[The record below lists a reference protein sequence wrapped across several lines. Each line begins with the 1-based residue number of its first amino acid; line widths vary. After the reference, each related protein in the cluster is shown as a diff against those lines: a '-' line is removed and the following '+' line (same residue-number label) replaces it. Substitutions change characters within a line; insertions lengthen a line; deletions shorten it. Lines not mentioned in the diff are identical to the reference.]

1 MVSEYVVKMGLS
13 VIGFAKDTFG
23 TVIRPRGLEGG
34 GGVSG
39 DL

>member
-23 TVIRPRGLEGG
+23 NVIRPRGLEGG
-34 GGVSG
+34 GLSG